1 MLNQYLYVEKYCEK
15 RYNSLDIKWGIF
27 MNDIELLN
35 QVALSKVKMSKEDK
49 TRFFMRSVMAG
60 LYLGAAM
67 ILSYSLGAL
76 LSKNYPEFGKIAVAS
91 TFGIGLVAIVFLGA
105 ELFTG
110 NCLTIIIPVYDGKI
124 KFREVLPSWGI
135 CFFGNMI
142 GMALIGFLFI
152 KSGSMNTILLEYL
165 KPLCDAKLTFTPLE
179 LLIKGILCNFIVCIA
194 AYTGIKVKDDVVRM
208 IMILFFV
215 TAFVLPG
222 FEHCIANMGFFA
234 MCLTEYGLSVDLVQV
249 VIHLFIS
256 TIGNIIGGA
265 VFVGFPVYMI
275 FRK

>member
-1 MLNQYLYVEKYCEK
+1 
-15 RYNSLDIKWGIF
+15 

-35 QVALSKVKMSKEDK
+35 QAALSKVKMSREDK

-67 ILSYSLGAL
+67 ILSHSLGAL
-76 LSKNYPEFGKIAVAS
+76 LSLHYPEFGKIAVAA

-110 NCLTIIIPVYDGKI
+110 NCLTTIIPVYDCKI
-124 KFREVLPSWGI
+124 RFREVLPSWGI
-135 CFFGNMI
+135 CFIGNMI
-142 GMALIGFLFI
+142 GMGMIGFLFI
-152 KSGSMNTILLEYL
+152 RSGSLHDVLPTYL
-165 KPLCDAKLTFTPLE
+165 KQMYEAKINFDTLE

-208 IMILFFV
+208 MMILFFV
-215 TAFVLPG
+215 AAFVLPG

-234 MCLTEYGLSVDLVQV
+234 MCFTEFGLTVDVISVITHLV
-249 VIHLFIS
+249 IS

-265 VFVGFPVYMI
+265 IFVGFPVYMI
-275 FRK
+275 FRRK